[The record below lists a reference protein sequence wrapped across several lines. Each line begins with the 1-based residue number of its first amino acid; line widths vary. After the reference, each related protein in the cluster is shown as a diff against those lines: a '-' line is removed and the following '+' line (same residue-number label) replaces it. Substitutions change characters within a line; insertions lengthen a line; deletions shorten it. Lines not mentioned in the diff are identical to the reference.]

1 MTAKPGWATGLPLI
15 AAVQVIPRG
24 HADLL
29 LVVLHLVVQLLIELG
44 EGQSRHQ
51 RRGLSPC
58 PASPSHFPSAQ
69 AGAGEGTGQIAVLPV
84 TPQPLPSPHA
94 AVPTTTL

>member
-1 MTAKPGWATGLPLI
+1 MTAEGRRATGLPLI
-15 AAVQVIPRG
+15 AAVQVIPGG

-29 LVVLHLVVQLLIELG
+29 LVVLHLVVQLLIELD

-51 RRGLSPC
+51 RQGLPPC
-58 PASPSHFPSAQ
+58 PASPSHFPSAR
-69 AGAGEGTGQIAVLPV
+69 AGAGTAQIAVVPV
-84 TPQPLPSPHA
+84 TPQAPPFPRA